1 MKNAQFGQKRIML
14 NVSGKEYEV
23 VKEINY
29 TKKKPCTFHWDN
41 VKGVLMTFQEL
52 DRAYHH

>member
-1 MKNAQFGQKRIML
+1 ML